1 MFCWWNE
8 KWRLHL
14 IFMFALVNYLVGLG
28 LFRGAEHKKRGL
40 RDEAPLESARLDLPA
55 SVLDSTQREVTG
67 FHLPTHGRHILL
79 QHVVDAEHQLI
90 AD

>member
-1 MFCWWNE
+1 MVI
-8 KWRLHL
+8 HL
-14 IFMFALVNYLVGLG
+14 ICIITLVNYMVAPG

-67 FHLPTHGRHILL
+67 FHLATHGRHILL